1 MEKHL
6 KQKIL
11 DFTLLY
17 RFKITLYILPFIIHI
32 SNLYHKP
39 SRHTVSKAFSK
50 SINAQK
56 TFLFLNFSSSKLPW
70 ITKVLSRVEQFF
82 LKIVWFSFKRR
93 NSSEKVFN
101 LLYNT
106 DVNNFPKQ
114 LKMITDR
121 KFLGSVF
128 VPLFL

>member
-39 SRHTVSKAFSK
+39 SRHAVSKAFSK

-70 ITKVLSRVEQFF
+70 ITKVLSRVEHFF

-106 DVNNFPKQ
+106 DVNNFPKH

>member
-70 ITKVLSRVEQFF
+70 ITKVLSRVEHFF

>member
-17 RFKITLYILPFIIHI
+17 RFKITLYILPFILHI

-56 TFLFLNFSSSKLPW
+56 TFLFLNFSSSKMPW
-70 ITKVLSRVEQFF
+70 ITKVLSRVEHFF

-93 NSSEKVFN
+93 NSSEKVLN
-101 LLYNT
+101 LLYYT
-106 DVNNFPKQ
+106 DVNNFSKQ
-114 LKMITDR
+114 LKMVIGR
-121 KFLGSVF
+121 KLLG
-128 VPLFL
+128 

>member
-6 KQKIL
+6 KQTIL

-17 RFKITLYILPFIIHI
+17 RFKITLYILPFILHI
-32 SNLYHKP
+32 SSLYHKP
-39 SRHTVSKAFSK
+39 SRHTVLKAFSK

-56 TFLFLNFSSSKLPW
+56 TFLFLYFSSSKMSW
-70 ITKVLSRVEQFF
+70 ITKVLSRVEHIFP
-82 LKIVWFSFKRR
+82 KIVWFSFKRR

-114 LKMITDR
+114 LLSYRSQTLYH
-121 KFLGSVF
+121 FLIS
-128 VPLFL
+128 

>member
-17 RFKITLYILPFIIHI
+17 RFKITLYILPFILHI

-56 TFLFLNFSSSKLPW
+56 TSLFLNFSSSKMPW
-70 ITKVLSRVEQFF
+70 ITKVLSRVEHFF
-82 LKIVWFSFKRR
+82 LRIVWFSFKRN
-93 NSSEKVFN
+93 NSSEKVLN

>member
-17 RFKITLYILPFIIHI
+17 RFKITLYILPFILHI

-56 TFLFLNFSSSKLPW
+56 TFIFLNFSSSKLPW
-70 ITKVLSRVEQFF
+70 ITKVLSRVEHFF

-93 NSSEKVFN
+93 NSSEKVLN

-114 LKMITDR
+114 LLSYRPQTLDH
-121 KFLGSVF
+121 FLIS
-128 VPLFL
+128 

>member
-1 MEKHL
+1 M
-6 KQKIL
+6 
-11 DFTLLY
+11 
-17 RFKITLYILPFIIHI
+17 
-32 SNLYHKP
+32 
-39 SRHTVSKAFSK
+39 
-50 SINAQK
+50 
-56 TFLFLNFSSSKLPW
+56 PW

-114 LKMITDR
+114 LKMVTGR

-128 VPLFL
+128 APLFL

>member
-17 RFKITLYILPFIIHI
+17 RFKITLYILPFILHI

-56 TFLFLNFSSSKLPW
+56 TFIFLNFSSSKLPW
-70 ITKVLSRVEQFF
+70 ITKVLSRVEHFF

-93 NSSEKVFN
+93 NSSEKVLN

-114 LKMITDR
+114 LLSYRPQTLYH
-121 KFLGSVF
+121 FLIS
-128 VPLFL
+128 